1 MYTYIYIY
9 IYSYIYIYTIYPYNL
24 PRIPQS
30 PKNCCFN
37 HHFFEWGLQGPAHR
51 RLHVRAQHLLVL
63 KQGITHFVVVL
74 RWPNDDKPW
83 EGSKTMRQLQNS
95 GLHPIQMQNARQIV
109 EFPNGPK
116 DTSPKDYHF
125 ANHRAFV
132 RSSFHGNT
140 CTFHKQSK
148 LICQS
153 WGVGPNNRKN
163 NTRIYLESSH
173 PEVDRIWTFQRYSH
187 F

>member
-1 MYTYIYIY
+1 MYMPLYLYLYIYIY
-9 IYSYIYIYTIYPYNL
+9 IHIFIYIHTIYPYNL

-51 RLHVRAQHLLVL
+51 RLHVRAQHLRKSGDLLVL
-63 KQGITHFVVVL
+63 KQGITRFVVVL
-74 RWPNDDKPW
+74 RWSNDDKPW

-95 GLHPIQMQNARQIV
+95 GVHPIQMQNARQIV

-153 WGVGPNNRKN
+153 
-163 NTRIYLESSH
+163 
-173 PEVDRIWTFQRYSH
+173 
-187 F
+187 